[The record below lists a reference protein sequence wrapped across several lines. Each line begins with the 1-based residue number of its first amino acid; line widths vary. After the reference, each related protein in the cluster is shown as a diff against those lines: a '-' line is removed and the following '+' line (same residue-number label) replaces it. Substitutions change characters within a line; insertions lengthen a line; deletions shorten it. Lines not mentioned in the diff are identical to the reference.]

1 MNNLGRGGRVEV
13 VRLVA
18 GSSPSS
24 GQDACSVAG
33 GETWPS
39 LDVFTLLL
47 QPTGASPTG
56 LTRSEMP
63 KG

>member
-1 MNNLGRGGRVEV
+1 VEV

-18 GSSPSS
+18 GSSPSA
-24 GQDACSVAG
+24 GRDACSVAG

-47 QPTGASPTG
+47 LQSTGASPMG

-63 KG
+63 K